1 MKNKYYTLFCIMAFI
16 VVSFR
21 VNAETQTDAYELVY
35 EEQETGTD
43 PYRVKFTISNRFIR
57 IDQLGDE
64 SGYVIYDDKEHVIHS
79 VAHHDESVL
88 LIPEYEYQKPDLT
101 KQVIVKYFSI
111 PDAPKI
117 SGQDT
122 YGYRVTDSSGNE
134 EKCMDIILAESL
146 LPEVTAMF
154 VSYQKIL
161 AGQQSRLLTTTP
173 KEYQTSCFLS
183 DQVFNEG
190 DYYQKGLPIQE
201 WHSNGKNR
209 LLVSYKKVKVDLAI
223 FRLEENYRKYSLDGL
238 TKTD

>member
-1 MKNKYYTLFCIMAFI
+1 MKDKYYILFCIMVFI

-21 VNAETQTDAYELVY
+21 VDAETQIDAYELVY

-43 PYRVKFTISNRFIR
+43 PYRVKFTISNRYIR
-57 IDQLGDE
+57 VDQLGDE
-64 SGYVIYDDKEHVIHS
+64 AGYVIYDNKERIIYS
-79 VAHHDESVL
+79 LAHHDQSIL
-88 LIPEYEYQKPDLT
+88 LIPEYDYQKPDLT
-101 KQVIVKYFSI
+101 HRVVINYFSI

-117 SGQDT
+117 AGQDI
-122 YGYRVTDSSGNE
+122 YGYRVTDSADKK
-134 EKCMDIILAESL
+134 EKCMDVILAEGL
-146 LPEVTAMF
+146 LPEVSAMF
-154 VSYQKIL
+154 ISYQKIL
-161 AGQQSRLLTTTP
+161 TGQQSRLLKTTP
-173 KEYQTSCFLS
+173 KEYQTSCFLY

-223 FRLEENYRKYSLDGL
+223 FRLQENYQRYSLDGL